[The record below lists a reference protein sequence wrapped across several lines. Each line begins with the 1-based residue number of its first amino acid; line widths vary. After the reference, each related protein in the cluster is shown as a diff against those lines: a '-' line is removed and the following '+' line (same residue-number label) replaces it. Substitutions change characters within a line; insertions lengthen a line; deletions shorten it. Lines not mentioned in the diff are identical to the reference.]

1 MFISLAA
8 KEAANENDETRKR
21 FEVMCREVFRKFKAC
36 INIKDVNAHRKE
48 YDAVNIVYKSLQEDR
63 EKADITEI
71 IRKLHQ
77 VVDEAIETEPHRAGD
92 PERFD
97 ISRIDFDR
105 LRKEFSRIP
114 TKRTTVQNLKQAVE
128 KRLHRL
134 MMQNPLRTDFQRHY
148 EEIVAEYNREKDRVS
163 IEKTFEELLK
173 FISELDEEESRAIKE
188 GLDEESLAMFDVLKK
203 PNLEEGEIK
212 RIKKVALELLVTLKA
227 EKLKVDHWRDK
238 ESTRD
243 AVRVTIRDFL
253 WSDDTG
259 LPIQSYSEDEV
270 KSKSE
275 EAFRH
280 VHWAYPT
287 LPSPYYAQM
296 AA

>member
-1 MFISLAA
+1 
-8 KEAANENDETRKR
+8 
-21 FEVMCREVFRKFKAC
+21 
-36 INIKDVNAHRKE
+36 
-48 YDAVNIVYKSLQEDR
+48 VYKSLQEDR

-77 VVDEAIETEPHRAGD
+77 VVDEAIKTQRNRAGD
-92 PERFD
+92 PERLFD
-97 ISRIDFDR
+97 ISLIDFNR
-105 LRKEFSRIP
+105 LRMEFSKIP
-114 TKRTTVQNLKQAVE
+114 EKRTTLQNLKQAVE

-148 EEIVAEYNREKDRVS
+148 EEIVAEYNREKDRVT

-173 FISELDEEESRAIKE
+173 FISELDEEESRAIRE

-203 PNLEEGEIK
+203 PDLAEGDIK
-212 RIKKVALELLVTLKA
+212 RIKQVAVELLRTLKA
-227 EKLKVDHWRDK
+227 EKLRVDNWRAK

-243 AVRVTIRDFL
+243 AVRVAIRNFL

-270 KSKSE
+270 NSKSE

-280 VHWAYPT
+280 VYWAYST